1 VIKIVKK
8 NKSNVDD
15 YCFNPPNQPGLPSA
29 ITVNLAVVGDSHV
42 GFGNSQSMFNNLL
55 QNVVIVVTKGMLFSG
70 EMMYTLAEFQQQKLQ
85 GVTNNSQVL

>member
-1 VIKIVKK
+1 MIKIVKK
-8 NKSNVDD
+8 NKSNVDN
-15 YCFNPPNQPGLPSA
+15 YCFNPPNQPGLPPA

-55 QNVVIVVTKGMLFSG
+55 QNVVNSGNKRYVIFG